1 MSKIEVLFEE
11 GSSTSCIRTDSG
23 DQVKTDLKE
32 GFSPIDLFASSLGAC
47 FMTILS
53 LAAKRL
59 SVDISGS
66 RLEVVTEMSNNPRRI
81 SKLQVQFYSPKRF
94 SKEIEE
100 QLANSA
106 RLCPIH
112 YSLHPDL
119 IQEFIV
125 NWGTP

>member
-1 MSKIEVLFEE
+1 MSKIEVLFEG
-11 GSSTSCIRTDSG
+11 GSSTSCKHVDSG
-23 DQVKTDLKE
+23 GQLKTDREK
-32 GFSPIDLFASSLGAC
+32 GFSPIDLFASSLGSC

-53 LAAKRL
+53 LTAKRL

-66 RLEVVTEMSNNPRRI
+66 RLEVITEMSNNPRRV

-94 SKEIEE
+94 TKEIEE
-100 QLANSA
+100 QLASSA